1 MVLKLFIALISIS
14 IYTLFLWWFFFSKK
28 TQARAEMVGE
38 GAQELEITVKG
49 GYSPDTIVVRK
60 DTPVRLKFTRKETAD
75 CSERV
80 IFADFK
86 VSKKLPANETTVVEF
101 VPDRAGEFP
110 FTCGMGMY
118 QGKLIVQE

>member
-1 MVLKLFIALISIS
+1 LLISIS
-14 IYTLFLWWFFFSKK
+14 IYTAFLWWFFFSKK
-28 TQARAEMVGE
+28 AWARAETVGE

-60 DTPVRLKFTRKETAD
+60 DTPVRLKFTRKETSD

-86 VSKKLPANETTVVEF
+86 VSKKLPANETTVVDSSPIAPENF
-101 VPDRAGEFP
+101 PLLAVWECTRAN
-110 FTCGMGMY
+110 
-118 QGKLIVQE
+118 